1 MSRRRQH
8 RAWAM
13 IVASAVLV
21 TLLLALLPHSH
32 LLTVSTACPVLAIVF
47 LFGTVYVPCSLWL
60 LSQENVE
67 YPPQSIHLPSRS
79 QRPPPASI

>member
-1 MSRRRQH
+1 V
-8 RAWAM
+8 WAM
-13 IVASAVLV
+13 IAASAVL
-21 TLLLALLPHSH
+21 LALLLILLPHPHH
-32 LLTVSTACPVLAIVF
+32 LTIAAACPVLAIVF

-67 YPPQSIHLPSRS
+67 YPPQSIHLPSRF